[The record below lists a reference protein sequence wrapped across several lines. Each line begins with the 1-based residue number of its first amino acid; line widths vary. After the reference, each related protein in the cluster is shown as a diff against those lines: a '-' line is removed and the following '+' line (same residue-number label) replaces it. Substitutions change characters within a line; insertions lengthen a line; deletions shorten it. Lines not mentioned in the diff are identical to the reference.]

1 MDTLRKSVKP
11 YDPQHS
17 TSSMFDRRQEKLP
30 ILPEHDRHEVVVKI
44 DGNSHNSAEVTSG
57 FASCPSSSVWREG
70 SYDFTQEG
78 GAGNGG
84 FTFDQSPTQDPPSQ
98 LISSFLR
105 KRETSGVTMSPA
117 VDLDMDYLNKA
128 SSLGS
133 DSKEHHISFQD
144 ASAQSLPRKSH
155 DSSSSSSDEEKN
167 NRNGGI
173 HGASGDAEVVRCT
186 SNSSINRSSSLL
198 RTKTR
203 SRLMDPSPH
212 HPPSPVKNPDQD
224 RKSGR
229 PPIPRS
235 GQFKSDAMGGKSGPA
250 DEDDDDLLLDSDI
263 PDELK
268 KTKLDKWTVLQWLSL
283 ILIIASLVCS
293 LVIPRLVRQTVWSLH
308 LWKWEVL
315 VLTLICGRLVSG
327 WFVRVAVFLIEQNFL
342 LRKRVLYFVY
352 GVKSAVQNCLWLGLV
367 LISWHYLFD
376 QRTSHSP
383 VLPYVSKI
391 LLCLLFA
398 TVLRLIKTLLLK
410 VQIFSNSNYLVGI
423 LTSLVM

>member
-11 YDPQHS
+11 YDAQHS
-17 TSSMFDRRQEKLP
+17 TSSMFNRRQEKLP
-30 ILPEHDRHEVVVKI
+30 ILPEQDRHEVVVKI
-44 DGNSHNSAEVTSG
+44 DGNSHNPAEATSG
-57 FASCPSSSVWREG
+57 FASSPNSRVWREG
-70 SYDFTQEG
+70 R
-78 GAGNGG
+78 AGNGG
-84 FTFDQSPTQDPPSQ
+84 FNFDQSSTEDPPYQ

-133 DSKEHHISFQD
+133 DSKEHRISLPRSHQD
-144 ASAQSLPRKSH
+144 ASTQSLPRKSH
-155 DSSSSSSDEEKN
+155 DNSSSSSDEEKN
-167 NRNGGI
+167 NRNGGVR
-173 HGASGDAEVVRCT
+173 GASGDAEVVRCT
-186 SNSSINRSSSLL
+186 SNSSINLSSSLL

-203 SRLMDPSPH
+203 SRLMDSSPY
-212 HPPSPVKNPDQD
+212 HPPSLVKNPDQD

-229 PPIPRS
+229 PSIPRS
-235 GQFKSDAMGGKSGPA
+235 RQLKSDVMGGKSGPA

-268 KTKLDKWTVLQWLSL
+268 KTKLDKWTVLQWVIL
-283 ILIIASLVCS
+283 ILIIAALVCS
-293 LVIPRLVRQTVWSLH
+293 LVIPRLARQTVWSLH

-315 VLTLICGRLVSG
+315 VLTLICGQLVSG

-342 LRKRVLYFVY
+342 LRKRLLYFVY

-391 LLCLLFA
+391 LLCLLVA

-410 VQIFSNSNYLVGI
+410 VQILSNSNYFVGI
-423 LTSLVM
+423 FTSLVM